1 MTTTLTAPLKMTERT
16 NLHGYTYEAVEF
28 DGVLI
33 SFRDKDTDRRGYEA
47 KARVFGAVDALVAD
61 LNEIEPKYI
70 LRTDEDSTDVER
82 VQEKIWLAWRD
93 TTKKIAAQRLS
104 VLLQRLV
111 EADIEDVSFSD
122 DLLDKVTFSFKAG
135 CSCGCSPGFVLNGR
149 VRSGVWNSDISL
161 TTLSDG
167 IEKVEDEG

>member
-33 SFRDKDTDRRGYEA
+33 SFRDKDTDRRSYEA

-82 VQEKIWLAWRD
+82 VQEKVWLAWRD

-104 VLLQRLV
+104 TLVSKLV
-111 EADIEDVSFSD
+111 EVGIEG
-122 DLLDKVTFSFKAG
+122 VTFDLDDPAKNTFSYKAG
-135 CSCGCSPGFVLNGR
+135 CSCGCSPGFVLDGR
-149 VRSGVWNSDISL
+149 IAKGYKRVDMF
-161 TTLSDG
+161 LS
-167 IEKVEDEG
+167 EVEG